1 LPLVSGTLRN
11 IKEKACE
18 ANTGVGPERPSGAE
32 DAIKNGKRE
41 GQNKGSTQKVRSI
54 FGRTGR
60 AIHSS
65 AAERGGTVTA
75 YNRPEE
81 IEHDVKILRLKTA
94 VVEGNFDWTFVRI
107 ETDEGL
113 RGLGECFFAPG
124 LTSILRSLEPLLLGE
139 DPRDIHRLFRALQLA
154 TSGAGSVAGIVY
166 NAISGIEAAL
176 WDVVGQ
182 WLEVPMYRLLG
193 GKSRDKIRIYADCH
207 GGEALESLDEVLRSR
222 PAPWESKDAKHSS
235 KDYFGGASADP
246 PVSPDDYCRQALAK
260 RAEGF
265 TALKFDLDV
274 PGTEGRD
281 PHNRVL
287 TNRAIDHMVSLI
299 GAVHDTVGSDTD
311 IAVDCHWRYNAS
323 DVVKVAREL
332 ESFRLL
338 WLEDPVPPN
347 NTAAALKEVSSKVRV
362 PIATGENLFLFE
374 GFQEIIAQHALSV
387 VTPDLQKV
395 GGLSVAQD
403 IAQFAD
409 VHGMSVAPHN
419 ISSPVGTLAAAH
431 FCASVPN
438 FLALEF
444 HASEVPFWN
453 DLVEGLPKPLI
464 QCGFIKV
471 PENPGLGVTLN
482 EEVARR
488 YARRG
493 EPFFE

>member
-1 LPLVSGTLRN
+1 
-11 IKEKACE
+11 
-18 ANTGVGPERPSGAE
+18 
-32 DAIKNGKRE
+32 
-41 GQNKGSTQKVRSI
+41 
-54 FGRTGR
+54 
-60 AIHSS
+60 
-65 AAERGGTVTA
+65 
-75 YNRPEE
+75 
-81 IEHDVKILRLKTA
+81 VKIVRLRTA

-124 LTSILRSLEPLLLGE
+124 LTSILRSLEPLLIGE
-139 DPRDIHRLFRALQLA
+139 DPRDIHRLFRKLQLA
-154 TSGAGSVAGIVY
+154 TSGAGSVAGIIY

-176 WDVVGQ
+176 WDVLGQ
-182 WLEVPMYRLLG
+182 WLDVPIYRLLG
-193 GKSRDKIRIYADCH
+193 GKFRDRVRVYADCH

-222 PAPWESKDAKHSS
+222 PASWEPKGAAHAAR
-235 KDYFGGASADP
+235 DYYGSEAGEDP
-246 PVSPDDYCRQALAK
+246 PASPDDYRRQALKK
-260 RAEGF
+260 RAQGF

-274 PGTEGRD
+274 PGTEGPD
-281 PHNRVL
+281 SHNRAL
-287 TNRAIDHMVSLI
+287 SNRAIDHMVSLI
-299 GAVHDTVGSDTD
+299 GAVHDAVGKDTD

-332 ESFRLL
+332 EPFRLL

-347 NTAAALKEVSSKVRV
+347 NTAALKEVSSKVRV

-374 GFQEIIAQHALSV
+374 GFEEIIAQHALSV

-395 GGLSVAQD
+395 GGLSIAQS

-409 VHGMSVAPHN
+409 VHTMPVAPHN

-431 FCASVPN
+431 FCASIPN

-453 DLVEGLPKPLI
+453 DLVEGLPKPII
-464 QCGFIKV
+464 QNGFISL
-471 PENPGLGVTLN
+471 PEKAGLGVNLN

-488 YARRG
+488 YARKD

>member
-1 LPLVSGTLRN
+1 L
-11 IKEKACE
+11 
-18 ANTGVGPERPSGAE
+18 
-32 DAIKNGKRE
+32 
-41 GQNKGSTQKVRSI
+41 
-54 FGRTGR
+54 
-60 AIHSS
+60 
-65 AAERGGTVTA
+65 
-75 YNRPEE
+75 
-81 IEHDVKILRLKTA
+81 KIIRLKTA

-107 ETDEGL
+107 ETDEDVT
-113 RGLGECFFAPG
+113 GLGECFFAPG

-139 DPRDIHRLFRALQLA
+139 DPRDIHRLFRKLLLA

-176 WDVVGQ
+176 WDVLGQ
-182 WLEVPMYRLLG
+182 WLDVPIYRLLG
-193 GKSRDKIRIYADCH
+193 GKFRDRVRVYADCH

-222 PAPWESKDAKHSS
+222 PASWDTKGPAHAAR
-235 KDYFGGASADP
+235 DYFDGADEESF
-246 PVSPDDYCRQALAK
+246 STPDEYRGRAIEK

-274 PGTEGRD
+274 PGTHGSD

-287 TNRAIDHMVSLI
+287 SNRAIDHMVGLI
-299 GAVHDTVGSDTD
+299 GAVHDAVGKDTD

-323 DVVKVAREL
+323 DAVKVARAL
-332 ESFRLL
+332 EPFRLL

-347 NTAAALKEVSSKVRV
+347 NTAALMDVSSKVRV

-374 GFQEIIAQHALSV
+374 GFQEIISQHALSV

-395 GGLSVAQD
+395 GGLSVAQS
-403 IAQFAD
+403 IAHFAD
-409 VHGMSVAPHN
+409 VHAMPVAPHN

-431 FCASVPN
+431 FCAAIPN

-444 HASEVPFWN
+444 HASEVPFWSN
-453 DLVEGLPKPLI
+453 LVEGCAKPII
-464 QCGFIKV
+464 QNGFIAI
-471 PENPGLGVTLN
+471 PEKPGLGVRLN

-488 YARRG
+488 YARKG